1 MNKYFQNNELNL
13 NVEKNDLCY
22 IASGCGTDVRK
33 KPFISALDKLCDSC
47 RK

>member
-33 KPFISALDKLCDSC
+33 KTLHLSPGQTL
-47 RK
+47 